1 MILRLLSTI
10 KSRKINT
17 VLPALVST
25 LLPYLSFFPGLY
37 GCMITSW
44 MFPYFS
50 ATAAM
55 FRIVSNRSEE
65 LSPMPEKSRNAV
77 VRTSDYLIYS
87 SYISQ
92 SLPSTPLLI
101 TSVIVC
107 SCLRSPKRMPV
118 VKGILSSPAC
128 VSCASRRAGTLE
140 GARRCTSVSCA
151 GI

>member
-1 MILRLLSTI
+1 MTSQDSTVQGRTAQDRTGQSPYQLAEVIGEGRLNADGTQMILRLLSII

-17 VLPALVST
+17 VLSVLVST
-25 LLPYLSFFPGLY
+25 RLPYLSFSPGLY

-77 VRTSDYLIYS
+77 VRTSDYFICY
-87 SYISQ
+87 SYISH
-92 SLPSTPLLI
+92 SLPHPF
-101 TSVIVC
+101 
-107 SCLRSPKRMPV
+107 
-118 VKGILSSPAC
+118 
-128 VSCASRRAGTLE
+128 
-140 GARRCTSVSCA
+140 
-151 GI
+151 